1 VFDLPRS
8 LWREPRPAPPVPARV
23 WWDWALVGVLVPV
36 AVLEGVFRADL
47 SWRALSVVVTVGLV
61 VTLLWRRT
69 RPLLMVAIA
78 MGVCFLAALAVGA
91 EFPKQNTLAC
101 LLLLAFSLV
110 RWGSGREAVLGAAI
124 FLGKVGSSALLGY
137 LRPTDALG
145 GAVVLVLAMTLGA
158 AVRYR
163 ARARGRELDQV
174 KLLERERLARDLHD
188 TVAHHVSAM
197 AIRAQAGIATAATDP
212 GAAVDALRLIDAEA
226 ARALD
231 EMRGMVRILRTTE
244 PADLSGP
251 PAKRRAER
259 GNPTLS
265 PGPRVAD
272 LERLASRT
280 RPPVEVWVVG
290 DADSLPSPVG
300 ATVYRLAQEAITN
313 ARRHARHATRIE
325 VRVDVDDTAV
335 RVRVS
340 DDGEPGLLRGSP
352 GYGLTGMIER
362 ASLLGGT
369 CEAGPNPERGW
380 TVSAV
385 LPRT

>member
-1 VFDLPRS
+1 MFDLPRS

-36 AVLEGVFRADL
+36 AVLEGVFRSDL
-47 SWRALSVVVTVGLV
+47 SWRPLSIVVTVGLV

-124 FLGKVGSSALLGY
+124 FLGKVGSSAMLGY

-212 GAAVDALRLIDAEA
+212 DAAVDALRLIDAEA

-244 PADLSGP
+244 PVD
-251 PAKRRAER
+251 
-259 GNPTLS
+259 LS

-272 LERLASRT
+272 LERLASRA